1 MGKRLAVTSHVSRDF
16 LQNAAYFNSLAKVIW
31 EYVSNSLD
39 NGKEE
44 IPVTVVVEISKEDN
58 SLTIA
63 DNGTGMS
70 RSDLVR
76 FFTMHGENIQRKR
89 GKRVRGRFGTGKSAA
104 YGIAKLLKIDTRQN
118 GKRNV
123 LSLHVD
129 DIKKASSGKP
139 FYVNEIVV
147 DEPTDL
153 EDGTII
159 QIQEIITT
167 RLDLEGTISYIE
179 KHLARYHLKANVIIN
194 GHNCKFKEPPAV
206 QVIEIAAPEE
216 IVQHLGSPI

>member
-39 NGKEE
+39 NWKEG

-179 KHLARYHLKANVIIN
+179 KHLACL
-194 GHNCKFKEPPAV
+194 
-206 QVIEIAAPEE
+206 
-216 IVQHLGSPI
+216 LL